1 MHAFRVVIAVIEGPV
16 GLTHR
21 SHNVSSF
28 DSLIT
33 GFHFSQNV
41 YSVKV
46 LLRTDLSPELL
57 IWKQELSSIVG
68 TGYSFFCG
76 AISLTCGGIH

>member
-21 SHNVSSF
+21 SHNVLSKR
-28 DSLIT
+28 L
-33 GFHFSQNV
+33 
-41 YSVKV
+41 YCVKV

-57 IWKQELSSIVG
+57 IWDWSSVV
-68 TGYSFFCG
+68 
-76 AISLTCGGIH
+76 

>member
-1 MHAFRVVIAVIEGPV
+1 MTTTLFIVLKSKEKNYKESLSSWSAMHAFRVVIAVIEGPV

-28 DSLIT
+28 EALII

-41 YSVKV
+41 YTALK
-46 LLRTDLSPELL
+46 
-57 IWKQELSSIVG
+57 
-68 TGYSFFCG
+68 YSFG
-76 AISLTCGGIH
+76 PIKAPNY

>member
-28 DSLIT
+28 KAFT

-41 YSVKV
+41 YTALK
-46 LLRTDLSPELL
+46 
-57 IWKQELSSIVG
+57 
-68 TGYSFFCG
+68 YSFEP
-76 AISLTCGGIH
+76 I